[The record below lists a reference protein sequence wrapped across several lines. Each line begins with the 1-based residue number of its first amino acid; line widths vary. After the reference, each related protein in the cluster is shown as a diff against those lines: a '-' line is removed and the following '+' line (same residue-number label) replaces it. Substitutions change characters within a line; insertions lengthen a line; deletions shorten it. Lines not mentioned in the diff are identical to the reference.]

1 MPELSKGAGTVHVRK
16 KRDERAKKKK
26 NPFVSWQSIYLF
38 CGTVILVKG
47 GVMVRLV
54 NYIIKFAVFIL
65 DEICC

>member
-1 MPELSKGAGTVHVRK
+1 MKEL
-16 KRDERAKKKK
+16 KKKT
-26 NPFVSWQSIYLF
+26 PFVSWQSIYLF